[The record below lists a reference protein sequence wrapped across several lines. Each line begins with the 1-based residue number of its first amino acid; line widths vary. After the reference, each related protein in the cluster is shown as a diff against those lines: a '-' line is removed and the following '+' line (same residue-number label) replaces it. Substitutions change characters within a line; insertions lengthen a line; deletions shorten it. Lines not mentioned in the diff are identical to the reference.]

1 MNSQVNMRKCW
12 QVTFSTYHP
21 RGKCNTLNLWH
32 PIISLQV
39 LHTVMCALPK
49 MVLTERI
56 CIIFESL
63 LTLQPFPLSLWPWCL
78 IQGWY
83 CCEKLDA
90 CHPQTLKGYLFIHSG
105 ETRIPLGELFTVP
118 MCRCFPYILKVVIL
132 RLFNPLFFNQMWG
145 WLKPSHDL
153 V

>member
-1 MNSQVNMRKCW
+1 MRH
-12 QVTFSTYHP
+12 TIP
-21 RGKCNTLNLWH
+21 RESAIHLTLN
-32 PIISLQV
+32 SLTSV
-39 LHTVMCALPK
+39 YRFSILFCVHLPK

-118 MCRCFPYILKVVIL
+118 MCWCFPYILKLVIL
-132 RLFNPLFFNQMWG
+132 KLINPLFFNQMWG
-145 WLKPSHDL
+145 GLKPNHDL